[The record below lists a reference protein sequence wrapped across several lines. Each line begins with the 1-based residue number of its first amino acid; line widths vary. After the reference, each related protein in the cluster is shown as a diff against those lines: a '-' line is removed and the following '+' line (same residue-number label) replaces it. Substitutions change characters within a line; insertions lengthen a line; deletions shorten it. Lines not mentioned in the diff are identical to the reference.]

1 MDFNSNSNR
10 EKIITIICMVGLA
23 LFILSRSCGND
34 SSSSNT
40 NSSAYTTNTSKSP
53 VGSYRRYSSDKKTY
67 YQYNINSDG
76 TASITGRTS
85 AGIKNG
91 IMTYEDRPTLHT
103 YWEYLDGSS
112 KDIIRIKVPGE
123 IGDMMFCYMV
133 LSENKMYLSRHNYRS
148 KHSGHEI
155 IKIN

>member
-1 MDFNSNSNR
+1 M
-10 EKIITIICMVGLA
+10 
-23 LFILSRSCGND
+23 D
-34 SSSSNT
+34 SS
-40 NSSAYTTNTSKSP
+40 
-53 VGSYRRYSSDKKTY
+53 DD
-67 YQYNINSDG
+67 QYNINSDG
-76 TASITGRTS
+76 TATITGRTS

-91 IMTYEDRPTLHT
+91 IMTYEDSPTLHT

-123 IGDMMFCYMV
+123 NGDMMFCYMV
-133 LSENKMYLSRHNYRS
+133 LSENKMYLSKHNYRS